1 MKAMISPMKLDIAQ
15 SDLDDLIA
23 RLERIRWPDSSPV
36 EGAQQGP
43 TVENLQALVTHWRT
57 AYDWRR
63 CERMLNSLGQ
73 SLTTIDGIDI
83 HFLHIRSKHEN
94 AMPLLLTH
102 GWPGSVLEF
111 RHIIDPLVNP
121 TEHGGTEQQAFH
133 LVIPSMPGF
142 GFSGKP
148 TEPGWHV
155 GRIAQAWVE
164 LMARLEYDRW
174 GAQGGD
180 WGALVTQT
188 LAQMNP
194 PGLAGIHLNFV
205 PFQPTEEEITRATK
219 EEQKML
225 ADAKRYSTEYA
236 AYMNLMSTRPQSVA
250 FGLSDSPVGLA
261 AWIYALF
268 QDVSDSDRHPERV
281 FSLDDLLDDIMLYW
295 LPNAGPTSARL
306 YWESMQAMRDRS
318 ETCGKVHTPT
328 GISMFPAEQV
338 RLSEQWAKNRFEKLV
353 HFAEH
358 IRGGH
363 FAAMEAPESLVSDI
377 RQTFLTLR

>member
-1 MKAMISPMKLDIAQ
+1 MKAIISPMKLDIAQ
-15 SDLDDLIA
+15 ADLDDLTD
-23 RLERIRWPDSSPV
+23 RLDRIRWPSASPI
-36 EGAQQGP
+36 EGTQQGP
-43 TVENLQALVTHWRT
+43 SLQNLQALVTHWRT
-57 AYDWRR
+57 SYDWRR
-63 CERMLNSLGQ
+63 CEHLLNSLGQ

-121 TEHGGTEQQAFH
+121 TAHGGTEQDAFH

-148 TEPGWHV
+148 TEPGWHI

-164 LMARLEYDRW
+164 LMSRLEYSRW

-194 PGLAGIHLNFV
+194 PGLTGIHLNFV
-205 PFQPTEEEITRATK
+205 PFQPTGQEVADATK

-225 ADAKRYSTEYA
+225 ADAKRYSTEYS

-268 QDVSDSDRHPERV
+268 QDVSDSDRQPERI
-281 FSLDDLLDDIMLYW
+281 FSLDDMLDDIMLYW

-306 YWESMQAMRDRS
+306 YWESMQAMRNRPEAYD
-318 ETCGKVHTPT
+318 KIQIPT

-377 RQTFLTLR
+377 RQTFVTLR

>member
-1 MKAMISPMKLDIAQ
+1 MKAIISPMKLNIAQ
-15 SDLDDLIA
+15 AELDDLTD
-23 RLERIRWPDSSPV
+23 RLERIRWPSSPPV

-43 TVENLQALVTHWRT
+43 TLENLQALVTHWRT

-63 CERMLNSLGQ
+63 CEHMLNSLGQ
-73 SLTTIDGIDI
+73 SLTSIDGIDI
-83 HFLHIRSKHEN
+83 HFLHIRSKHQN

-121 TEHGGTEQQAFH
+121 TAHGGIEQDAFH

-164 LMARLEYDRW
+164 LMARLEYDHW
-174 GAQGGD
+174 GAKGGD

-188 LAQMNP
+188 LAQMDP
-194 PGLAGIHLNFV
+194 PGLVGIHLNFV
-205 PFQPTEEEITRATK
+205 PFQPTEQEVTRATK

-225 ADAKRYSTEYA
+225 ADAKRYHSEYA

-250 FGLSDSPVGLA
+250 FALSDSPVGLA

-268 QDVSDSDRHPERV
+268 QDVSDSDRHPESV
-281 FSLDDLLDDIMLYW
+281 FSLDEMLDDIMLYW

-306 YWESMQAMRDRS
+306 YWESMQAMRDRP
-318 ETCGKVHTPT
+318 ETSGKVQTPT

-338 RLSEQWAKNRFEKLV
+338 RLSEQWANNRFEKLV

-358 IRGGH
+358 SRGGH
-363 FAAMEAPESLVSDI
+363 FAAMEAPESLVADI